1 MKARGGKNRG
11 VHVTARAAGT
21 EGRRRWSD
29 RLRGASEGERAA
41 DRTLNRGR
49 AVAASN
55 STAPALVAMT
65 TGITVAGFPGPAT
78 TAGAMATAAAA
89 VFVRIVVPIALTNSV
104 RASLARSSGG
114 PRIVEGS
121 AVERGVGGLV
131 GERRGSEGAE
141 QVRGA
146 NRRGGRESTCSDS
159 SGFVMGPGAGNNG
172 TQSGGSRPERRSMS
186 RRRER
191 RVRMEQGRNGSKDP
205 RRRRGRGRGREGRKS
220 GKAR

>member
-21 EGRRRWSD
+21 EGRRRWCD
-29 RLRGASEGERAA
+29 RHRGASEGERAA
-41 DRTLNRGR
+41 DRTLDRGR

-55 STAPALVAMT
+55 STAPALAAMT
-65 TGITVAGFPGPAT
+65 TGITVAGLPGPAT

-104 RASLARSSGG
+104 RAGLARSSVG

-121 AVERGVGGLV
+121 AGERGVGGLV
-131 GERRGSEGAE
+131 GERRGREGAE
-141 QVRGA
+141 QVHGA
-146 NRRGGRESTCSDS
+146 NRRGGRESICSDS
-159 SGFVMGPGAGNNG
+159 SGFVTGPGAGNDG
-172 TQSGGSRPERRSMS
+172 TQSGGGRPERRSMS

-191 RVRMEQGRNGSKDP
+191 RVRMEQGRDGSKDP
-205 RRRRGRGRGREGRKS
+205 RRGRGRGRGREGRKS